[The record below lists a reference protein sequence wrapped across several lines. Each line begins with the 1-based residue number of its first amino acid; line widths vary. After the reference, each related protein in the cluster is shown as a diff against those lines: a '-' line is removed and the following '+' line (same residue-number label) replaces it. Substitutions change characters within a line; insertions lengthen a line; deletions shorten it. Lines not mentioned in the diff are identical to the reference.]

1 MKSEKGG
8 TPNFKRSSPTSTLMK
23 ELGSFLVNGDGTIG
37 VNTNFHDANC
47 EVSDDNEGYGR
58 ELPWMEKIE

>member
-23 ELGSFLVNGDGTIG
+23 EGTRKFSG
-37 VNTNFHDANC
+37 QWSWNDWGQHKF
-47 EVSDDNEGYGR
+47 S
-58 ELPWMEKIE
+58 